1 MIDIF
6 ALAHTSTHNCLD
18 MDIFNDQYVNAK
30 TIACG
35 FTKPDKY
42 DLSEVSDF
50 FPSYAS
56 LNSSVFESSVILTI
70 WEHVETLC
78 KGTHI
83 GFVHTD
89 IMPFYKKEELWSRIE
104 SELTIPECTLG
115 ISFPT
120 NCTESQTGVW
130 ELKDNFVLRPSKDPM
145 LHNRFDPE
153 KSIWDVIKRV
163 DPNIYE
169 FALSKDPP
177 MLYSHM
183 FITSMKNFGKLG
195 FKLKNVLERLSAIEL
210 GLWTPHLFERLV
222 GLYLTEISDVKNVC
236 AFEHL
241 AGSSPLKPST
251 FALYGT
257 RNYKYFKNSRKIFSE
272 I

>member
-1 MIDIF
+1 VIDIF

-18 MDIFNDQYVNAK
+18 MKIFKDKFVNIK

-35 FTKPDKY
+35 FTKPEKY

-50 FPSYAS
+50 YPSYAS
-56 LNSSVFESSVILTI
+56 LNSSIFESSVILTI
-70 WEHVETLC
+70 WEHMKYLC
-78 KGTHI
+78 KGSHI
-83 GFVHTD
+83 GIVHTD
-89 IMPFYKKEELWSRIE
+89 IIPFYKKAELWTKIK
-104 SELTIPECTLG
+104 SELASPRCTLG
-115 ISFPT
+115 ISFPM
-120 NCTESQTGVW
+120 EYSEAQVGVW
-130 ELKDNFVLRPSKDPM
+130 ELKNEYVLRPSVDPM

-153 KSIWDVIKRV
+153 RSIWDIIKRI
-163 DPNIYE
+163 DPKIYH
-169 FALSKDPP
+169 FAISKDPT

-183 FITSMKNFGKLG
+183 FFTSIDNFNKLG
-195 FKLKNVLERLSAIEL
+195 FKLKNALEKLSAIEL

-222 GLYLTEISDVKNVC
+222 GLYLSEISDVKNVC
-236 AFEHL
+236 AFKHF

-257 RNYKYFKNSRKIFSE
+257 RNFKYFKNSRKIFAE